1 MVTIYDIAKKT
12 GYSAP
17 TISKALNG
25 TGGLSAATRKKII
38 DVAEE
43 IGYKPNMAA
52 RALTTKKSFLIGII
66 YEDNYMKAGFEHP
79 LFGGILNTFRTEMEN
94 SGYDLIFLSKT
105 FGSGKASYLDHCIH
119 RDVDGVVVINS
130 GEAAEE
136 LIGLA
141 QSEIPCV
148 STNDIIPG
156 IPYVVTENF
165 EAGRKA
171 AEHFIKNG
179 HKKFAYISGPA
190 NEYTRA
196 STERLEGF
204 KSVIR
209 ENHFDFDDSYVAS
222 CPSWF
227 RDDGFEAMRQLYESH
242 ADITAVFSSNDSLAV
257 GAMNYC
263 KSIGLAVPDDVSFI
277 GFDDEM
283 FSSYCT
289 PPLTTFKQKRE
300 EIAEVAAE
308 ILHNRLAG
316 LPVSDSVRISADF
329 IERSSV
335 KNLRNS

>member
-25 TGGLSAATRKKII
+25 TGGLSAATRKKIL

-66 YEDNYMKAGFEHP
+66 YEDFYMKAGFEHP
-79 LFGGILNTFRTEMEN
+79 LFGGILNTFRTEMES
-94 SGYDLIFLSKT
+94 SGYDLIFLSKM
-105 FGSGKASYLDHCIH
+105 FRSGTTSYLDHCIL
-119 RDVDGVVVINS
+119 RGVDGVVVINPD
-130 GEAAEE
+130 ETVVE
-136 LIGLA
+136 LIDLA
-141 QSEIPCV
+141 KSDIPGV

-156 IPYVVTENF
+156 IPYVITENF
-165 EAGRKA
+165 EAGRRA
-171 AEHFIKNG
+171 AEYFIQNG
-179 HKKFAYISGPA
+179 HKKFAYISGPSTK
-190 NEYTRA
+190 YTMA
-196 STERLEGF
+196 SVERLDGF
-204 KSVIR
+204 KNCLLANNI
-209 ENHFDFDDSYVAS
+209 EFDDSYVGLCS
-222 CPSWF
+222 SWF
-227 RDDGFEAMRQLYESH
+227 KEDGFEAMKELLTNHSY
-242 ADITAVFSSNDSLAV
+242 ITAVFSSNDSIAV

-263 KSIGLAVPDDVSFI
+263 QSIGLRIPDDISFI
-277 GFDDEM
+277 GFDDEIV
-283 FSSYCT
+283 SSYCI
-289 PPLTTFKQKRE
+289 PPLTTFRQKRE

-335 KNLRNS
+335 KNLRNA